1 MGHDLTLNR
10 NGYNVEGTGE
20 VDLGQLATK
29 QLGNW
34 CGVAFVGRFVY
45 NITRSAALQGQC
57 SYEQLGAGSI

>member
-1 MGHDLTLNR
+1 MGHDLTLIR

-29 QLGNW
+29 LGNW
-34 CGVAFVGRFVY
+34 CGVPFVGRFVC
-45 NITRSAALQGQC
+45 NTTRSATLQGQC